1 MLACPNCSRRLARRM
16 TESGVLYACPG
27 CGGVAAGIATLR
39 RERVASEFIGRAWR
53 IARDET
59 VSQGRPCPHCGRP
72 MAVVPA
78 DTGGL
83 EVEFDICMRCA
94 CFWFDPGERGA
105 LPTTPPA
112 SISEPELTPQ
122 AREAAALV
130 KVDEIRK
137 QYEESDGG
145 GAPDESWK
153 WLPGILGL
161 PVECGV
167 PAVGTRPWV
176 TWGSVALCV
185 VVFVGALVAGGV
197 DALGDVIATWGFVPA
212 EWHRLAGATL
222 VSSFFLHAGVL
233 HLMGNMYFLFIFGD
247 NVEDTLGWRR
257 YALLIAVAHLAGTVA
272 HGLIDPRG
280 AVPLVGASAG
290 ISGVIAYY
298 AVAFPRARL
307 GFFFGFWWR
316 FGWIRMPAW
325 AAFVIWIALQSFGA
339 WRQLGG
345 FSNVSA
351 LGHLGGAA
359 VGFVAALALR
369 RRRREAFDL
378 AGVKRGGYERTSG
391 GHYRKGD

>member
-27 CGGVAAGIATLR
+27 CGGVAAGLATLR
-39 RERVASEFIGRAWR
+39 RERVAGDFIGRAWR
-53 IARDET
+53 IAREET
-59 VSQGRPCPHCGRP
+59 VSQGRPCPHCGRR
-72 MAVVPA
+72 MTVVPA

-83 EVEFDICMRCA
+83 DVEFDICMRCA

-145 GAPDESWK
+145 GAPDEAWK

-167 PAVGTRPWV
+167 PAAGTRPWV
-176 TWGSVALCV
+176 TWGAVALCV
-185 VVFVGALVAGGV
+185 IVFVGALVAGGAR
-197 DALGDVIATWGFVPA
+197 ALGDMIGTWGFVPA

-233 HLMGNMYFLFIFGD
+233 HLLGNMYFLFIFGD
-247 NVEDTLGWRR
+247 NVEDTLGWRG
-257 YALLIAVAHLAGTVA
+257 YALLLAVAHLAGTVA
-272 HGLIDPRG
+272 HGLIDPRS

-307 GFFFGFWWR
+307 GVLFFFVFWLRLPAYVWLLLWGF
-316 FGWIRMPAW
+316 
-325 AAFVIWIALQSFGA
+325 LQMLTA
-339 WRQLGG
+339 DAQLAGTTD
-345 FSNVSA
+345 VSA
-351 LGHLGGAA
+351 IGHLGGAA
-359 VGFVAALALR
+359 VGLVAALALR
-369 RRRREAFDL
+369 RRRRDALDL
-378 AGVKRGGYERTSG
+378 AGVKRGSYERTSG
-391 GHYRKGD
+391 GHYHKGTGDL